1 MLKKWAERCKLS
13 FRFILVLKGVN
24 IIVDGV
30 IFVGIDWGNARFK
43 AKYWLYGR
51 AVF

>member
-30 IFVGIDWGNARFK
+30 FIVGVYWGIVRFK